1 MNRLTHASFFLL
13 FCFFTSTAFAWGPRG
28 HKIVAQI
35 AKHYLDKSVADS
47 VDFYLDDISL
57 EKAGYWMDEVVMNSS
72 YDFMKPWHFV
82 RIPMDKTYVR
92 TKNPDIVNVLEN
104 LVATFKQKKSNRKE
118 TFLSIKLL
126 THLVADIHQPLHCG
140 FDKDKGGESIKVRFF
155 FKGTDLH
162 EVWDSEILEY
172 QSITTEDCLRLASNF
187 TKRDLTSYQRVDVMK
202 WMEESRA
209 LLSYVYDFKGNK
221 LDDEYLSKTTPIV
234 KMQLIKAG
242 IRLAAILNQ
251 TFKKPSS

>member
-1 MNRLTHASFFLL
+1 MNRHVLVFLL
-13 FCFFTSTAFAWGPRG
+13 VLFFITNASAWGPRG

-35 AKHYLDKSVADS
+35 ALKYLDKSVIDS
-47 VDFYLDDISL
+47 VEKYLGDISL

-82 RIPMDKTYVR
+82 AIESDKTYVR

-104 LVATFKQKKSNRKE
+104 LIVTLKIKKSTVKE
-118 TFLSIKLL
+118 NFLSLKIL

-140 FDKDKGGESIKVRFF
+140 FVKDKGGSTVKLRFF
-155 FKGTDLH
+155 FKATDLH
-162 EVWDSEILEY
+162 EVWDSEVLEY
-172 QSITTEDCLRLASNF
+172 KAITAEECLRLASNF
-187 TKRDLTSYQRVDVMK
+187 TKRDIATYQRIDVMA

-221 LDDEYLSKTTPIV
+221 LSDEYVDKVAPII
-234 KMQLIKAG
+234 KMQLVKAG
-242 IRLAAILNQ
+242 LRLASILNQ
-251 TFKKPSS
+251 TYRK